1 MLNSPNDPYDLDRF
15 VQAQEATYRQA
26 ISELRAGRKRSHWS
40 WFILP
45 QLRGLGS
52 SPMSTRYA
60 IGSLAEAKA
69 YLEHPILG
77 ARLRECVAAMNEHTG
92 MSANEILGETDA
104 RKFHSCLTLFAQAA
118 GSEPLFSDA
127 LLRYFSGVPDA
138 ASLALLRRGQGP
150 KVDER

>member
-1 MLNSPNDPYDLDRF
+1 VLNSPNDPYDLGRF

-26 ISELRAGRKRSHWS
+26 LSEIRAGRKRSHWS
-40 WFILP
+40 WYILP
-45 QLRGLGS
+45 QMKGLGS

-60 IGSLAEAKA
+60 IGSLDEAKA
-69 YLEHPILG
+69 YLGHPLLG

-92 MSANEILGETDA
+92 MSANEILGEKDA

-127 LLRYFSGVPDA
+127 LTRYFSGVPDA
-138 ASLALLRRGQGP
+138 ASLALLRRRQGP
-150 KVDER
+150 GEDER